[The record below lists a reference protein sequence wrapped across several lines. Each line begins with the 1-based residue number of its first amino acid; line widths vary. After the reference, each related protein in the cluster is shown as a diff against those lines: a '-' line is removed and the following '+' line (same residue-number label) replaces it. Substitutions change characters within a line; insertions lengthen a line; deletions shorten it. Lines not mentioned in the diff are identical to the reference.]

1 MAVHGVV
8 LHPVIGLAGRMRR
21 LAPVLRAAL
30 LRAAWLPVLR
40 AALLIERDRLALWLP
55 VCVGIG
61 DAAYFALRAEPARW
75 PAIGFAV
82 AALAALGLGRRSEAC
97 RIGAAAVLA
106 ASLGFVAAGLATDR
120 APPMP
125 ELPHTAGIVSGRIGA
140 IELFADGSRRV
151 TFERPAIGDDPPM
164 LRHLRVRLRADD
176 AQAVSIGD
184 AVTLRAML
192 RAPAPPALPGGR
204 DLQRE
209 AFFSGLGGSGYA
221 LGAIKLGQRNEIAGG
236 GLGAR
241 WQAMREAIAARITAI
256 LPGPRGAIAAT
267 LLTGISSA
275 IPAEDRAAFAVSG
288 LAHLLAVAGLH
299 LGIVMGL
306 TMGAVR
312 MLLALWEYAALR
324 LPTRQVAALV
334 ALGAGAFYMALT
346 GMHLPT
352 VRSLAMAALGVLALL
367 LGRRAVSMRGLGLA
381 ALIVLLAAPDSLLEV
396 SFQMSFAAVL
406 ALIAGYEALRPVM
419 TRMAGDGGWRRR
431 IGLHAAALFLTSLL
445 AGAASTPYA
454 AYHFGHIQF
463 YFILANLIAVPMTA
477 LWVMPE
483 GLLSLALMPFGLERL
498 ALLPMGWGIDVIL
511 WLARHVDAL
520 PAASVAV
527 RAMPLWALGI
537 VSFGLIWLCLRR
549 GRWRLLGLLPL
560 GVALLTPWL
569 CRPPDLL
576 VSPDARLIAMRT
588 GSPEGARLILEEG
601 AGASPITLSD
611 WRQSLAIETPPFY
624 MPETGRDGPISCDAS
639 MCRIVLRGQA
649 VLLLR
654 EQARGRASRVVTGPA
669 ASSLAGIDCGQVA
682 LLLSAAPIRGICRDR
697 PRIDRFTVWR
707 EGAQAVWIGSSGV
720 SIRSDRD
727 VRGLRPWIPVP
738 GKRRVPALPMA
749 RTE

>member
-1 MAVHGVV
+1 MAVRGVV
-8 LHPVIGLAGRMRR
+8 LYPVTGLAGRMRR
-21 LAPVLRAAL
+21 FAPVLRLPL
-30 LRAAWLPVLR
+30 LAVPMLR

-55 VCVGIG
+55 VCVGVG
-61 DAAYFALRAEPARW
+61 DAAYFALRAEPARG
-75 PAIGFAV
+75 PAFGLVV
-82 AALAALGLGRRSEAC
+82 AALAALGLMRRSEAC
-97 RIGAAAVLA
+97 RIAAAAVLA
-106 ASLGFVAAGLATDR
+106 ASLGFLAAGLATDR

-125 ELPHTAGIVSGRIGA
+125 ELPHTASIVSGRVGA
-140 IELFADGSRRV
+140 IEIFADGSRRV

-176 AQAVSIGD
+176 AQAVTVGD
-184 AVTLRAML
+184 TVTLRAML
-192 RAPAPPALPGGR
+192 RPPAPPALPGSR

-209 AFFSGLGGSGYA
+209 AFFSGLAGSGYA
-221 LGAIKLGQRNEIAGG
+221 LGAVKPGQHTGAAGG
-236 GLGAR
+236 GGLAAR
-241 WQAMREAIAARITAI
+241 WQAMREAIAARIAAI

-324 LPTRQVAALV
+324 LPTRQIAALA

-346 GMHLPT
+346 GMHLPA

-381 ALIVLLAAPDSLLEV
+381 ALIVLLAAPASLLEV

-588 GSPEGARLILEEG
+588 GSPDGARLILEEG

-707 EGAQAVWIGSSGV
+707 EGAQAIWIGSSGV